1 MKKLYFAL
9 MFTAISLSNGF
20 SQLTFSVTPSMADL
34 TNYFQ
39 GIGLTI
45 TNMTVTGAP
54 TSYGFYSGASN
65 MAFGSGVIMSTGII
79 DSTINSAASVFLN
92 TDNSKPGDALLD
104 VISGA
109 PTFDAC
115 IIEFDCVPTNSNL
128 LFDFSFGSEEYNEF
142 VNAGVND
149 VFAIFVSGAN
159 PSGGNYSNVNFAL
172 IPSTTIPVSIN
183 TVNNGNASGPSVGPC
198 MNCAY
203 FIDNYNGTSVAYDA
217 FTTGLQGLVPVIP
230 GQTYHFKIAIADAGD
245 GIFDSSVMFLTNS
258 FKSLPSTPT
267 SILETKK
274 TIDDVTIYPVPAND
288 KLYYSSST
296 FKADKAELYT
306 IDGKKMDTINLDSS
320 NSSINTKGLESGI
333 YFLHLSNNQNTII
346 KKVVIN

>member
-1 MKKLYFAL
+1 MKKLYFTFL
-9 MFTAISLSNGF
+9 ISVISLSNGF
-20 SQLTFSVTPSMADL
+20 SQLTFTVTPSMTDL

-54 TSYGFYSGASN
+54 SSFGFYSGSSN
-65 MAFGSGVIMSTGII
+65 MAFGSGVIMSTGIV

-115 IIEFDCVPTNSNL
+115 SIEFDCVPTNSNL

-142 VNAGVND
+142 VNVGVND

-159 PSGGNYSNVNFAL
+159 PAGGNYTNVNFAL

-183 TVNNGNASGPSVGPC
+183 TVNNGNGAGPC

-217 FTTGLQGLVPVIP
+217 FTTGLQGLVQVVP

-267 SILETKK
+267 SILEAKK

-306 IDGKKMDTINLDSS
+306 IAGKKMDTINLDSS
-320 NSSINTKGLESGI
+320 NSFIIIRGLESGI
-333 YFLHLSNNQNTII
+333 YFLRLSNNQNTII
-346 KKVVIN
+346 KKVIID

>member
-1 MKKLYFAL
+1 MKKLYFTFL
-9 MFTAISLSNGF
+9 ISVISLSNGF
-20 SQLTFSVTPSMADL
+20 SQLTFTVTPSMTDL

-54 TSYGFYSGASN
+54 SSFGFYSGSSN
-65 MAFGSGVIMSTGII
+65 MAFGSGVIMSTGIV
-79 DSTINSAASVFLN
+79 DSTINSPASVFLN

-104 VISGA
+104 VVSGA

-142 VNAGVND
+142 VNVGVND
-149 VFAIFVSGAN
+149 VFAIFVSGTN
-159 PSGGNYSNVNFAL
+159 PAGGNYTNVNFAL

-183 TVNNGNASGPSVGPC
+183 TVNNGNGAGPC

-217 FTTGLQGLVPVIP
+217 FTTGLQGLVQVVP

-267 SILETKK
+267 SILEAEKESNLS
-274 TIDDVTIYPVPAND
+274 IYPNPT
-288 KLYYSSST
+288 ST
-296 FKADKAELYT
+296 SVVQIDVKEDVLKTLELYSYQGRNIENIT
-306 IDGKKMDTINLDSS
+306 FDKNK
-320 NSSINTKGLESGI
+320 NTLQLNNVAKGL
-333 YFLHLSNNQNTII
+333 YFLHVITNKGKTV
-346 KKVVIN
+346 KKLVIE

>member
-1 MKKLYFAL
+1 MKKLYFAFL
-9 MFTAISLSNGF
+9 LFVISLSNSY
-20 SQLTFSVTPSMADL
+20 SQLTFTANPNMADL

-45 TNMTVTGAP
+45 SNMTVTGAP
-54 TSYGFYSGASN
+54 NSYGFYSGTSN

-79 DSTINSAASVFLN
+79 DSTINGAASVFLN
-92 TDNSKPGDALLD
+92 TDNSKLGDALLD

-159 PSGGNYSNVNFAL
+159 PSGGNYSNANFAL
-172 IPSTTIPVSIN
+172 IPSTSIPVSIN
-183 TVNNGNASGPSVGPC
+183 TVNNGYANGSSVGPC

-203 FIDNYNGTSVAYDA
+203 FIDNHNGTSVAYDA

-258 FKSLPSTPT
+258 FKSIPNISTG
-267 SILETKK
+267 ILETEKEPNLLIYPNPTSTSVVQLHVK
-274 TIDDVTIYPVPAND
+274 DDVVKT
-288 KLYYSSST
+288 L
-296 FKADKAELYT
+296 ELYSYQGKRIENITFDKNSNT
-306 IDGKKMDTINLDSS
+306 IQLN
-320 NSSINTKGLESGI
+320 NTAKGV
-333 YFLHLSNNQNTII
+333 YFLHITTDKGKTV
-346 KKVVIN
+346 KKLVIE

>member
-1 MKKLYFAL
+1 MKKLYFTFL
-9 MFTAISLSNGF
+9 ISVISLSNGF
-20 SQLTFSVTPSMADL
+20 SQLTFTVTPSMTDL

-54 TSYGFYSGASN
+54 SSFGFYSGSSN
-65 MAFGSGVIMSTGII
+65 MAFGSGVIMSTGIV
-79 DSTINSAASVFLN
+79 DSTINSPASVFLN

-104 VISGA
+104 VVSGA

-142 VNAGVND
+142 VNVGVND

-159 PSGGNYSNVNFAL
+159 PAGGNYTNVNFAL

-183 TVNNGNASGPSVGPC
+183 TVNNGNGAGPC

-203 FIDNYNGTSVAYDA
+203 FIDNTNGTSVAYDA

-245 GIFDSSVMFLTNS
+245 DIYDSSVMFLTNS
-258 FKSLPSTPT
+258 FKSVPSTPT
-267 SILETKK
+267 GILQTENDN
-274 TIDDVTIYPVPAND
+274 TISIYPNP
-288 KLYYSSST
+288 T
-296 FKADKAELYT
+296 
-306 IDGKKMDTINLDSS
+306 S
-320 NSSINTKGLESGI
+320 NSVVHIDVKDDEVKALELNSYQGKRIENVSFDKNSNTIQLNNTAKGI
-333 YFLHLSNNQNTII
+333 YFLHVTTTEGKTV
-346 KKVVIN
+346 KKLVIN

>member
-1 MKKLYFAL
+1 MKKLYFTFL
-9 MFTAISLSNGF
+9 ISVISISNGF
-20 SQLTFSVTPSMADL
+20 SQLTFTVTPSMADL

-45 TNMTVTGAP
+45 TNMTVTGA
-54 TSYGFYSGASN
+54 TNSYGFYSGISN
-65 MAFGSGVIMSTGII
+65 MAFGSGVIMSTGIV
-79 DSTINSAASVFLN
+79 DSTINSASSVFLN
-92 TDNSKPGDALLD
+92 TDNSKPGNALLD

-159 PSGGNYSNVNFAL
+159 PSGGNYTDSNFAL
-172 IPSTTIPVSIN
+172 IPSTSIPVSIN
-183 TVNNGNASGPSVGPC
+183 TVNNGMSTPSTGPC

-203 FIDNYNGTSVAYDA
+203 FIDNTNGTSVAYDA

-258 FKSLPSTPT
+258 FKSIPSTPT
-267 SILETKK
+267 GILETEKESNLS
-274 TIDDVTIYPVPAND
+274 IYPNPTSTSIVRIDVKND
-288 KLYYSSST
+288 KVQAL
-296 FKADKAELYT
+296 ELYSYQGKHIDNIQFDKNTNT
-306 IDGKKMDTINLDSS
+306 IQLN
-320 NSSINTKGLESGI
+320 NTAKGI
-333 YFLHLSNNQNTII
+333 YFLHITTDNGKTV
-346 KKVVIN
+346 KKLVID

>member
-1 MKKLYFAL
+1 MKKLYFTFL
-9 MFTAISLSNGF
+9 LLVISLSNGF
-20 SQLTFSVTPSMADL
+20 SQLTFTVTPSMTDL

-54 TSYGFYSGASN
+54 SSFGFYSGSSN
-65 MAFGSGVIMSTGII
+65 MAFGSGVIMSTGIV
-79 DSTINSAASVFLN
+79 DSTINSPASVFLN

-104 VISGA
+104 VVSGA

-142 VNAGVND
+142 VNVGVND

-159 PSGGNYSNVNFAL
+159 PAGGNYTNVNFAL

-183 TVNNGNASGPSVGPC
+183 TVNNGNGAGPC

-203 FIDNYNGTSVAYDA
+203 FNDNTNGTSVAYDA

-245 GIFDSSVMFLTNS
+245 DIYDSSVMFLTNS
-258 FKSLPSTPT
+258 FKSVPSTPT
-267 SILETKK
+267 GILQTENDN
-274 TIDDVTIYPVPAND
+274 TISIYPNP
-288 KLYYSSST
+288 T
-296 FKADKAELYT
+296 
-306 IDGKKMDTINLDSS
+306 S
-320 NSSINTKGLESGI
+320 NSVVHIDVKDDEVKALELNSYQGKRIENVSFDKNSNTIQLNNTAKGI
-333 YFLHLSNNQNTII
+333 YFLHVTTTEGKTV
-346 KKVVIN
+346 KKLVIN

>member
-1 MKKLYFAL
+1 MKKLYFAFL
-9 MFTAISLSNGF
+9 LLVISISNGF
-20 SQLTFSVTPSMADL
+20 SQLTFTVTPSMTDL

-39 GIGLTI
+39 GVGLTI

-54 TSYGFYSGASN
+54 SSFGFYSGSSN
-65 MAFGSGVIMSTGII
+65 MAFGSGVIMSTGIV

-92 TDNSKPGDALLD
+92 TDNSKLGDALLD

-115 IIEFDCVPTNSNL
+115 IIEFDCVPINSNL

-159 PSGGNYSNVNFAL
+159 PSGGNYTNENFAL

-183 TVNNGNASGPSVGPC
+183 TVNNGNTNGPSVGPC
-198 MNCAY
+198 TNCSY
-203 FIDNYNGTSVAYDA
+203 FIDNYNGLSVAYDA
-217 FTTGLQGLVPVIP
+217 FTTGLQGLVSVVP

-258 FKSLPSTPT
+258 FKSLPNTPT
-267 SILETKK
+267 GILESEKESNLS
-274 TIDDVTIYPVPAND
+274 IYPNPT
-288 KLYYSSST
+288 ST
-296 FKADKAELYT
+296 AVVQIDVKEDVLKTLELYSYQGRNIENIT
-306 IDGKKMDTINLDSS
+306 FDKNK
-320 NSSINTKGLESGI
+320 NTLQLNNVAKGI
-333 YFLHLSNNQNTII
+333 YFLHVTTNKGKTV
-346 KKVVIN
+346 KKLVIE

>member
-1 MKKLYFAL
+1 

-20 SQLTFSVTPSMADL
+20 SQLTFTVSPNMTDL

-54 TSYGFYSGASN
+54 NSYGFYSGTSN

-79 DSTINSAASVFLN
+79 DSTINNPASVFISTNNSTAGDMML
-92 TDNSKPGDALLD
+92 DN
-104 VISGA
+104 VSGS

-115 IIEFDCVPTNSNL
+115 IIEFDCVPSNTNL
-128 LFDFSFGSEEYNEF
+128 LFDFSFGSEEYNDF
-142 VNAGVND
+142 VNVSVND

-159 PSGGNYSNVNFAL
+159 PSGGSYLNTNFAL

-183 TVNNGNASGPSVGPC
+183 TINNGNSISASAGPC

-203 FIDNYNGTSVAYDA
+203 FIDNDGGTSVAYDG

-258 FKSLPSTPT
+258 FKSVPNTSTG
-267 SILETKK
+267 ILETEKAN
-274 TIDDVTIYPVPAND
+274 DDITIYPIPAND

-296 FKADKAELYT
+296 FKATKAELYT

-320 NSSINTKGLESGI
+320 NSSITTKGLESGI
-333 YFLHLSNNQNTII
+333 YFLHLSNDTNTII